1 MARAWATIAKAE
13 FQVSTSRFRKRRLHA
28 MLLLI
33 LIGLV
38 WAIDVAPRIMNW
50 FFDLFSTEVQHVL
63 LVAYPGVMR
72 SVMLLLWTLILI
84 FPISYALQEVKIGQ
98 WEIILSNKVSTRDMM
113 FGMFLG
119 RIPHYCLLVLFLAPL
134 LISPFINFYQVSI
147 LGQLLAYLA
156 IAFFVLTTLLLST
169 VLSTAIQ
176 AKLGESPRGN
186 DLAKAMGIVIVVIF
200 LLPLYSFMY
209 FAEDFARLLGLNTF
223 LLIPSTWPADLITWV
238 TIYFNSVNLAPAVI
252 ELYEGILGLNL
263 GWTFMLLSF
272 YSLLVLAVAFVTPDR
287 IFSFEAGARTE
298 TVTTVGKENV
308 FLRGIRR
315 IVPGSQGVLIVIML
329 KDFGRKAQNTSRVV
343 YGVFLSIL
351 IPVMV
356 SSSSGLGELD
366 SLQILV
372 FTSFLVNMI
381 LGMIGGAT
389 FGGVGFL
396 ESKDHLWTFKSA
408 PRGVSKFMT
417 ARIIDGF
424 LFAIPIA
431 ILPVIILTIIFS
443 LPIAHFVIMFLYAY
457 VVLCCTILVG
467 IGITSINP
475 AYEDTK
481 SSAFHQNMGATV
493 ALTLFAIIIG
503 FYLEFQTFILFNN
516 VILSMIVAILPILI
530 IGPLILAIG
539 VSRISR
545 IES

>member
-1 MARAWATIAKAE
+1 
-13 FQVSTSRFRKRRLHA
+13 
-28 MLLLI
+28 MLLLV

-38 WAIDVAPRIMNW
+38 WAIAVAPRIMNW

-238 TIYFNSVNLAPAVI
+238 TINFNRVNLPPAVV

-366 SLQILV
+366 PLQILV
-372 FTSFLVNMI
+372 FTSFLVNMM
-381 LGMIGGAT
+381 LGMIGGTT

-443 LPIAHFVIMFLYAY
+443 FPIAHFVIMFLYAY

-503 FYLEFQTFILFNN
+503 LYLEFRTFILFDN

-530 IGPLILAIG
+530 IGPLLLAIG

>member
-1 MARAWATIAKAE
+1 
-13 FQVSTSRFRKRRLHA
+13 
-28 MLLLI
+28 MLLLV
-33 LIGLV
+33 LIGLI
-38 WAIDVAPRIMNW
+38 WATVVAPQIMNW
-50 FFDLFSTEVQHVL
+50 FIDLFSTEVQQVL

-72 SVMLLLWTLILI
+72 SVMLLLWTLVLV

-98 WEIILSNKVSTRDMM
+98 WEIMLSNNVSTRDMM

-134 LISPFINFYQVSI
+134 LISPFISYYQVSI
-147 LGQLLAYLA
+147 IGQLLSYLA
-156 IAFFVLTTLLLST
+156 IAVFVLVTLLLST

-176 AKLGESPRGN
+176 AKLGESSRGN
-186 DLAKAMGIVIVVIF
+186 DIAKAMGIVVVFVF

-223 LLIPSTWPADLITWV
+223 LIIPSTWPADLITWV
-238 TIYFNSVNLAPAVI
+238 TIYFNGVNIPPAVI
-252 ELYEGILGLNL
+252 DVFEGILGLNL
-263 GWTFMLLSF
+263 VWTFMLLSF
-272 YSLLVLAVAFVTPDR
+272 YSLLVLAMAFVTPDR

-298 TVTTVGKENV
+298 AVTTVGKDNI

-315 IVPGSQGVLIVIML
+315 IVPGSQGVLIVTML
-329 KDFGRKAQNTSRVV
+329 KDFGRKAQNISRVV
-343 YGVFLSIL
+343 YGVVLSIL

-356 SSSSGLGELD
+356 GSSSGFGELD
-366 SLQILV
+366 PLLILV
-372 FTSFLVNMI
+372 FNSFFVNMI
-381 LGMIGGAT
+381 LAMIGGVT

-408 PRGVSKFMT
+408 PRGVSKFLT

-424 LFAIPIA
+424 LFAIPMA
-431 ILPVIILTIIFS
+431 ILPVLILSIIFS
-443 LPIAHFVIMFLYAY
+443 FSLANFVVMLLYAY

-481 SSAFHQNMGATV
+481 SSAFHQNMGATS

-503 FYLEFQTFILFNN
+503 FYLEFRTFILFDN
-516 VILSMIVAILPILI
+516 VLLSMIVAILPILI
-530 IGPLILAIG
+530 IGPLFLAIG
-539 VSRISR
+539 AARISR

>member
-13 FQVSTSRFRKRRLHA
+13 FQVSMSRFRKRRLHA

-200 LLPLYSFMY
+200 LLLCFV
-209 FAEDFARLLGLNTF
+209 NT
-223 LLIPSTWPADLITWV
+223 
-238 TIYFNSVNLAPAVI
+238 
-252 ELYEGILGLNL
+252 
-263 GWTFMLLSF
+263 
-272 YSLLVLAVAFVTPDR
+272 
-287 IFSFEAGARTE
+287 
-298 TVTTVGKENV
+298 
-308 FLRGIRR
+308 
-315 IVPGSQGVLIVIML
+315 
-329 KDFGRKAQNTSRVV
+329 
-343 YGVFLSIL
+343 
-351 IPVMV
+351 
-356 SSSSGLGELD
+356 
-366 SLQILV
+366 
-372 FTSFLVNMI
+372 
-381 LGMIGGAT
+381 
-389 FGGVGFL
+389 
-396 ESKDHLWTFKSA
+396 
-408 PRGVSKFMT
+408 
-417 ARIIDGF
+417 
-424 LFAIPIA
+424 
-431 ILPVIILTIIFS
+431 
-443 LPIAHFVIMFLYAY
+443 
-457 VVLCCTILVG
+457 
-467 IGITSINP
+467 
-475 AYEDTK
+475 
-481 SSAFHQNMGATV
+481 
-493 ALTLFAIIIG
+493 
-503 FYLEFQTFILFNN
+503 
-516 VILSMIVAILPILI
+516 
-530 IGPLILAIG
+530 
-539 VSRISR
+539 
-545 IES
+545 

>member
-1 MARAWATIAKAE
+1 MAGAWATIAKAE
-13 FQVSTSRFRKRRLHA
+13 FQVTTSRFRKRRLHV
-28 MLLLI
+28 MLLLV
-33 LIGLV
+33 LIGLI
-38 WAIDVAPRIMNW
+38 WATVVAPQIMNW
-50 FFDLFSTEVQHVL
+50 FIDLFGTEIQQVL

-72 SVMLLLWTLILI
+72 SVMLLLWTLVLV

-98 WEIILSNKVSTRDMM
+98 WEIMLSNNVSTRDMM

-134 LISPFINFYQVSI
+134 LISPFISYYQVSI
-147 LGQLLAYLA
+147 IGQLLSYFV
-156 IAFFVLTTLLLST
+156 IAVFVLATLLLST

-186 DLAKAMGIVIVVIF
+186 DIAKAMGIVVVFVF

-223 LLIPSTWPADLITWV
+223 LIIPSTWPADLITWV
-238 TIYFNSVNLAPAVI
+238 TIYFNGVNLPPAVI
-252 ELYEGILGLNL
+252 DVFEGILGLNL
-263 GWTFMLLSF
+263 VWTFMLLSF
-272 YSLLVLAVAFVTPDR
+272 YSLLVLTMAFVTPDR

-298 TVTTVGKENV
+298 GVTTVGKENI

-315 IVPGSQGVLIVIML
+315 IVPGSQGAIIVTML

-343 YGVFLSIL
+343 YGVVLSIL

-356 SSSSGLGELD
+356 GSSSGFGDLNP
-366 SLQILV
+366 LQILV
-372 FTSFLVNMI
+372 FISFFVNMI
-381 LGMIGGAT
+381 LAMIGGVT

-396 ESKDHLWTFKSA
+396 ESKDHLWIFKSA
-408 PRGVSKFMT
+408 PRGVSKFLT

-424 LFAIPIA
+424 LFAIPMA
-431 ILPVIILTIIFS
+431 IVPVLILSITFSFS
-443 LPIAHFVIMFLYAY
+443 LANFVVMFLYAY

-481 SSAFHQNMGATV
+481 SSAFHQNMGATT
-493 ALTLFAIIIG
+493 ALTLFAILIG
-503 FYLEFQTFILFNN
+503 FYLEFQTFILFDN

-530 IGPLILAIG
+530 IGPLLFAIG
-539 VSRISR
+539 AARISR